1 MTASPR
7 VLLIDDERELLTVL
21 SERLELRGMVVQ
33 TADNGEDAL
42 KLVEE
47 TAFDAVV
54 LDLAMPGLDGIE
66 TLRRMKEIRPAVQ
79 VILLTGQATVQKS
92 IEVMKLGA
100 MDLLE
105 KPADLKVLL
114 AKIEEASS
122 NRAELRDKQMEDDID
137 DIIRKRGW

>member
-1 MTASPR
+1 MSDHR
-7 VLLIDDERELLTVL
+7 VLLIDDEKALLEVL
-21 SERLELRGMVVQ
+21 AERLEMRGMSVQ
-33 TADNGEDAL
+33 TAESGEAAL
-42 KLVEE
+42 KMIEE
-47 TAFDAVV
+47 SSFDAVV

-66 TLRRMKEIRPAVQ
+66 TLRRMKEIRPGIQ

-105 KPADLKVLL
+105 KPTDLKVLL
-114 AKIEEASS
+114 EKIEEASS
-122 NRAELRDKQMEDDID
+122 KRAFLLEKQMEEDID

>member
-1 MTASPR
+1 MSDHR
-7 VLLIDDERELLTVL
+7 VLLIDDEKALLEVL
-21 SERLELRGMVVQ
+21 AERLEMRGMSVQ
-33 TADNGEDAL
+33 TAESGEAAL
-42 KLVEE
+42 KMIEE
-47 TAFDAVV
+47 SSFDAVV

-66 TLRRMKEIRPAVQ
+66 TLRRMKRIRPKIQ

-105 KPADLKVLL
+105 KPTDLKVLL
-114 AKIEEASS
+114 EKIEEASS
-122 NRAELRDKQMEDDID
+122 KRAFLLEKQMEEDID